1 MQFAKKVRINS
12 STTGGAVIMAVAY
25 TTYTAKAEFPFHYH
39 FVCEHCGKDSGMLA
53 SKVQGSNSINIS
65 GKGRPTPAQQA
76 DLQTG
81 AQASA
86 QTALRIKIQNAE
98 KGKYGEG
105 VSSKCPHCGKIQ
117 SWELKSGRWKPLWS
131 ALSGLGIG
139 FFIMVFAGFF
149 GKQAGNAAVIAMPI
163 GFGVG
168 LLLGL
173 IGRVRAKADSA
184 RTSNRNK
191 PEFIWPS
198 VVDTHADSIGTI

>member
-1 MQFAKKVRINS
+1 
-12 STTGGAVIMAVAY
+12 MAVAY
-25 TTYTAKAEFPFHYH
+25 TTYTAKADIPFHYH

-76 DLQTG
+76 ELQTG
-81 AQASA
+81 AQSSA
-86 QTALRIKIQNAE
+86 QTALQIKIQNAE

-184 RTSNRNK
+184 KTSNRNQ
-191 PEFIWPS
+191 PVFIWPR
-198 VVDTHADSIGTI
+198 VVDTHADATGTI

>member
-1 MQFAKKVRINS
+1 
-12 STTGGAVIMAVAY
+12 MAVAY
-25 TTYTAKAEFPFHYH
+25 TTYTATADIPFHYH
-39 FVCEHCGKDSGMLA
+39 FVCEHCGKNSGMLT

-76 DLQTG
+76 ELQAG

-86 QTALRIKIQNAE
+86 KTALRIKIQNAE

-117 SWELKSGRWKPLWS
+117 SWELKSGRWKPLWN
-131 ALSGLGIG
+131 ALQGLI
-139 FFIMVFAGFF
+139 AGFLIMIIAGLF
-149 GKQAGNAAVIAMPI
+149 GKQAGNAAAICIPI
-163 GFGVG
+163 GFGAG
-168 LLLGL
+168 LIFGL

-184 RTSNRNK
+184 KTSNRNK

-198 VVDTHADSIGTI
+198 VVDTHTDTIGTI